1 MEKIT
6 NFDSCIN
13 SLEVKQE
20 IAEKTWLKLKA
31 FSNQG
36 ERPCL
41 GKAEAIGGVQ
51 GNIRSAG
58 HDDGDDD
65 DDDDHDDG
73 DDGDYE
79 EEEKDGKLVMLKE
92 EI

>member
-6 NFDSCIN
+6 NFDSWIS
-13 SLEVKQE
+13 SLEVEQE
-20 IAEKTWLKLKA
+20 IAVKTWLKLKA

-58 HDDGDDD
+58 HDDDDD
-65 DDDDHDDG
+65 DDGDGGDSDHDDHDDC

-79 EEEKDGKLVMLKE
+79 
-92 EI
+92 

>member
-1 MEKIT
+1 M
-6 NFDSCIN
+6 
-13 SLEVKQE
+13 EVKQE
-20 IAEKTWLKLKA
+20 IAAKTWLKLKA

-58 HDDGDDD
+58 HDDGDGDD
-65 DDDDHDDG
+65 GDGGDSDHDDHGDG

-79 EEEKDGKLVMLKE
+79 EGRRMVNWWW
-92 EI
+92 

>member
-1 MEKIT
+1 MDNIKI
-6 NFDSCIN
+6 FVSWIN
-13 SLEVKQE
+13 SLEVEQE
-20 IAEKTWLKLKA
+20 IALKTWLKLKA

-65 DDDDHDDG
+65 DGDGGDSDHDDHDDG

-79 EEEKDGKLVMLKE
+79 DEKIYVG
-92 EI
+92 